1 MFAGTTYQFLVIS
14 ADEAGNVTTN
24 DNNGTR
30 FSFVAVAAKTALLV
44 NAYTP
49 DTRFG
54 TTEIPV
60 TDYTDALDQSGL
72 SYEVWEVSN
81 RGSPG
86 TNDLRPFRLVI
97 WRLNDNP
104 LATDTLD
111 PSQQA
116 ALQNYVKSG
125 GSIFISSMELLSRL
139 GDVPFRTNVLQVQA
153 FNEDAGVEEADGSGN
168 DFISSGMA
176 LRLDYSV
183 YDSDI
188 LQLLGQSPDVSDT
201 LVIST
206 NAAPIFYDSPSGNV
220 AGLRYPRIDLGI
232 VGGFIG

>member
-1 MFAGTTYQFLVIS
+1 M
-14 ADEAGNVTTN
+14 
-24 DNNGTR
+24 
-30 FSFVAVAAKTALLV
+30 AAKTALLV

-49 DTRFG
+49 DTQFG

-86 TNDLRPFRLVI
+86 TNDLRPFRVVI

-139 GDVPFRTNVLQVQA
+139 ENVPFRTNVLQVQA

-188 LQLLGQSPDVSDT
+188 LQLLGQSPECLKVPSPP
-201 LVIST
+201 VRR
-206 NAAPIFYDSPSGNV
+206 PSPSV
-220 AGLRYPRIDLGI
+220 AAEFARRPMGRWKRTCRRWTSLCRWR
-232 VGGFIG
+232 